1 MEPFWALGPHLTDL
15 NCFAGYSKTDNQNIA
30 DHEEDVPHPSL
41 GNQLAGNE
49 ARRPVAARVPSWV
62 SKKAPIKSGVLDIE
76 KLQNAR
82 PVVLPGDPDQPLVFP
97 LKGSNA
103 NTMPLPQGS
112 ESGLGSDWTMTPAV
126 SGSRVSGLDAS
137 SNVRPLIYE
146 EVFTFP
152 AKVAPQYKS
161 QPSPAAGGSVQVGQ
175 GSPSGSDSLPQE
187 QPVSVPVRPSR
198 PSRRTASYHPE
209 YRQAVG
215 TAGWKRMPEKPMR
228 APVRRKQRYP
238 PMIINQYS
246 NGHMNFR
253 SVYRNTKYTPEY
265 EEEEEVAPALPAGS
279 FGGPPRYS

>member
-30 DHEEDVPHPSL
+30 DHEDDEPSL
-41 GNQLAGNE
+41 DQLAGNE
-49 ARRPVAARVPSWV
+49 AVDRRPIVARLPSWV
-62 SKKAPIKSGVLDIE
+62 SKKTPLKPVVPDIE

-82 PVVLPGDPDQPLVFP
+82 PVVLPEGPDELLVFP

-103 NTMPLPQGS
+103 NTPPQVS
-112 ESGLGSDWTMTPAV
+112 ESRPSSDRKMKPAV
-126 SGSRVSGLDAS
+126 SGSHLSALDAS

-161 QPSPAAGGSVQVGQ
+161 HPSQAAGGNVQ

-187 QPVSVPVRPSR
+187 QPVLVPVRPSR
-198 PSRRTASYHPE
+198 PSRTAPYHAE
-209 YRQAVG
+209 YRQA
-215 TAGWKRMPEKPMR
+215 AGIPGWQQMPEKPMR
-228 APVRRKQRYP
+228 APLRKKKRYP
-238 PMIINQYS
+238 PMIIKQYS

-265 EEEEEVAPALPAGS
+265 EEEEVPPVLPAATGPFS
-279 FGGPPRYS
+279 GPPRYS